1 MIKISNLTIKAR
13 LGIILS
19 VLITGFSLFGV
30 ATLTAMNTFNVNGSI
45 YHRIVHDKDLV
56 ADILPPPEFIIE
68 SYLVMLQLNQTHEA
82 NEIRSLTS
90 EFQKLKANYQTR
102 YDYWQKHTQKLDSES
117 ALLFDKSYQ
126 AAMAFYTE
134 AQEQFIPNVQIGN
147 LEATLNSLVKMQVSY
162 QQHKLAIEDT
172 VNFVTRQYK
181 QEEAE
186 VQNLIEQN
194 NIRLLS
200 IFVFSIGTACF
211 LTFMISRS
219 IIRELG
225 GELCE
230 AIELS
235 KDIAQGDFHSVSLKD
250 GYPDS
255 LMSHMKKMQFQLLD
269 RKVAA
274 NNLRD
279 EIMRVKVALDNVN
292 TGVMIADNNLEIV
305 YANNSVIK
313 TLSKNESAIHS
324 QLPNFN
330 SQNLIG
336 AVIDDFHQNPA
347 HQRDMLKSLTSEYKA
362 SMMIGGRHMIVI
374 ANPVID
380 ENGVR
385 LGTVAEWYDRTAEV
399 MVEKEVAD
407 IVVAAGE
414 GNFTKRLNLAD
425 KEGILKD
432 LGSGINQLMHTNET
446 SLSEIAHVLQAL
458 SIGDLTQKI
467 TNDYFGTF
475 GQLKYDANLTVEKIT
490 EIVHQ
495 IQIASNSINSGAQE
509 IAAGNN
515 DLSHRTEDQA
525 ASLEK
530 TAASMM
536 QITHTVQQNAEN
548 AKYANQLTENAR
560 TIAEKGRAVVG
571 EVVKTMNSINESSR
585 KVVEIIS
592 VIDNIAFQTNILALN
607 AAVEAARAGDQGRGF
622 AVVAT
627 EVRNLAQRAAAAAS
641 EIQMLISDSVGK
653 VDDGS
658 LLVAEAGKTMQEIV
672 TAVQGVTTVMAE
684 ITSASVEQSAGIAQ
698 VNDAIAQMD
707 NVTQQNAALV
717 EEAAASAELLEDQ
730 AQQLSVTVSTFKT

>member
-1 MIKISNLTIKAR
+1 MMKISRLTITAR
-13 LGIILS
+13 FGIILG
-19 VLITGFSLFGV
+19 VLIAGFSLFGA

-45 YHRIVHDKDLV
+45 YHRIVQEKDFV

-68 SYLVMLQLNQTHEA
+68 SYLVVLQLNQTHSA
-82 NEIRSLTS
+82 NEIGALTN

-102 YDYWQKHTQKLDSES
+102 HDYWQKNMQVLKPEL

-134 AQEQFIPNVQIGN
+134 AEEQFIPNIQIGN
-147 LEATLNSLVKMQVSY
+147 LEATSNSLVKMQASY
-162 QQHKLAIEDT
+162 QQHRLAIADT
-172 VNFVTRQYK
+172 VNFATLQYK
-181 QEEAE
+181 KKEADA
-186 VQNLIEQN
+186 QNLIEQN
-194 NIRLLS
+194 DIFLLS
-200 IFVFSIGTACF
+200 IFIFSVGIACF

-230 AIELS
+230 AIALS
-235 KDIAQGDFHSVSLKD
+235 KDIAEGDFRSVSLD
-250 GYPDS
+250 GVYPDS
-255 LMSHMKKMQFQLLD
+255 LMSHMKKMQFQLLE

-274 NNLRD
+274 SNLRD

-292 TGVMIADNNLEIV
+292 TGVMIADNNFEIV

-313 TLSKNESAIHS
+313 TLSENEEAIHH

-330 SQNLIG
+330 SQRLIG
-336 AVIDDFHQNPA
+336 AVIDDFHQNSKR
-347 HQRDMLKSLTSEYKA
+347 QRDMLKSLTREYKA

-374 ANPVID
+374 ANPVVD
-380 ENGVR
+380 ENGER
-385 LGTVAEWYDRTAEV
+385 LGIVAEWYDRTAEV
-399 MVEKEVAD
+399 MVEKEVAE
-407 IVVAAGE
+407 IVVAAGA
-414 GNFTKRLNLAD
+414 GDFTKRLNLAN
-425 KEGILKD
+425 KEGVLKD

-467 TNDYFGTF
+467 TNDYSGTF

-515 DLSHRTEDQA
+515 DLSRRTEDQA
-525 ASLEK
+525 ASLEE
-530 TAASMM
+530 TATSMM
-536 QITHTVQQNAEN
+536 QLTNTVQHNAEN

-560 TIAEKGRAVVG
+560 TIAEKGRVVVC
-571 EVVKTMNSINESSR
+571 EVVKTMESINESSR

-627 EVRNLAQRAAAAAS
+627 EVRTLAQRAAAAAS
-641 EIQMLISDSVGK
+641 EIQILISDSVGK

-672 TAVQGVTTVMAE
+672 TAVQGVKIVMAE
-684 ITSASVEQSAGIAQ
+684 ITAASVEQSAGIAQ
-698 VNDAIAQMD
+698 VNYAITQMD
-707 NVTQQNAALV
+707 DVTQQNAALV

-730 AQQLSVTVSTFKT
+730 AQKLSVTVSTFKT